1 MIEKKGELFKSV
13 TNVILSTRRMTENE
27 KDREF
32 VEYVVKMLVDKPEDV
47 KVERKIDEM
56 GVLITLDVNPQ
67 DMGMVIGREGM
78 TAKALRTLLRVIGAR
93 NNARVNLKINEP
105 EGSTRPPREPR
116 ENRENREPRDN
127 RESSDGEDRGTV
139 NDIPPREPEAPA
151 EKRSLDDVM
160 NDIQI

>member
-1 MIEKKGELFKSV
+1 MTKKKLYLKQRKCCTISRVSFNPY
-13 TNVILSTRRMTENE
+13 NVSFMTDNA
-27 KDREF
+27 KDRDF
-32 VEYVVKMLVDKPEDV
+32 IEYAVKMLVDNPDDV

-56 GVLITLDVNPQ
+56 GVLITLDVNPS

-105 EGSTRPPREPR
+105 EGSERRPRYAEGSG
-116 ENRENREPRDN
+116 EASS
-127 RESSDGEDRGTV
+127 RES
-139 NDIPPREPEAPA
+139 REVREERPAAAPE
-151 EKRSLDDVM
+151 EKKTLDDVM

>member
-1 MIEKKGELFKSV
+1 VEGIGAIFSGEPANPYYASLM
-13 TNVILSTRRMTENE
+13 TDNV
-27 KDREF
+27 KDRDF
-32 VEYVVKMLVDKPEDV
+32 IEYAVKMLVDNPDDV

-56 GVLITLDVNPQ
+56 GVLITLDVNPN

-105 EGSTRPPREPR
+105 EGSERPT
-116 ENRENREPRDN
+116 
-127 RESSDGEDRGTV
+127 RES
-139 NDIPPREPEAPA
+139 REAREVREERPAAPE
-151 EKRSLDDVM
+151 EKKTLDDVM

>member
-1 MIEKKGELFKSV
+1 MGDS
-13 TNVILSTRRMTENE
+13 M
-27 KDREF
+27 KDRDF
-32 VEYVVKMLVDKPEDV
+32 VEYVVKMIVDNPESV

-56 GVLITLDVNPQ
+56 GVLITLDVHPS

-93 NNARVNLKINEP
+93 NSARVNLKINEP

-116 ENRENREPRDN
+116 ESTGARDDH
-127 RESSDGEDRGTV
+127 RAERMEQPIS
-139 NDIPPREPEAPA
+139 PA
-151 EKRSLDDVM
+151 EKPPEEKKTLDDVM

>member
-1 MIEKKGELFKSV
+1 M
-13 TNVILSTRRMTENE
+13 TDNV
-27 KDREF
+27 KDRDF
-32 VEYVVKMLVDKPEDV
+32 IEYAVKMLVDNPDDV

-56 GVLITLDVNPQ
+56 GVLITLDVNPN

-105 EGSTRPPREPR
+105 EGSERPPREPR
-116 ENRENREPRDN
+116 ESREVREA
-127 RESSDGEDRGTV
+127 
-139 NDIPPREPEAPA
+139 EPAPSPSVEEKRA
-151 EKRSLDDVM
+151 EKKTLDDVM

>member
-1 MIEKKGELFKSV
+1 M
-13 TNVILSTRRMTENE
+13 TDNV
-27 KDREF
+27 KDRDF
-32 VEYVVKMLVDKPEDV
+32 IEYAVKMLVDNPEDV

-56 GVLITLDVNPQ
+56 GVLITLDVNPK

-105 EGSTRPPREPR
+105 EGSERPPREPR
-116 ENRENREPRDN
+116 EHTA
-127 RESSDGEDRGTV
+127 SSVQPATETSK
-139 NDIPPREPEAPA
+139 PA
-151 EKRSLDDVM
+151 EEKKTLDDVM